1 MLAYLI
7 RRLLWLPVLLIIVS
21 FITFAL
27 GYYGPA
33 DPIAALLGQ
42 RYDPEVA
49 ARLAHEYG
57 FDQPFAVQYV
67 KYLERIARL
76 DFGESIKYR
85 NQPVLRLLVPRLAIT
100 IQLNAASSVIGV
112 VMGIAL
118 GMIAALQRGRLVDR
132 LVVFWVV
139 LGRAIPVFVA
149 GPILL
154 FFFARTIPVLP
165 PGGWDGIFSRSAV
178 LPVLLLSIGPMA
190 VFARQTRAGMLEVMG
205 QDYIRTAR
213 AKGLREMTFLTTR
226 VLRNGRPT
234 LGLRIERSVVT
245 SHALRNAFIPLLT
258 ILGFLLGGLVEG
270 TFLTETIFGIP
281 GMGQFAF
288 ESLSGR
294 DYPVIM
300 AVTLLVAVAYALG
313 NLWVDMFYGVV
324 DPRIRQV

>member
-1 MLAYLI
+1 MLAYLT

-42 RYDPEVA
+42 HYDPEIA
-49 ARLAHEYG
+49 AQLAHEYG
-57 FDQPFAVQYV
+57 FDQPFFVQYV
-67 KYLERIARL
+67 KYLERIAHL

-85 NQPVLRLLVPRLAIT
+85 NQPVLRLLVPRLLIT
-100 IQLNAASSVIGV
+100 IQLNAVSSFIGV
-112 VMGIAL
+112 VIGISL
-118 GMIAALQRGRLVDR
+118 GLFAALQRGRPTDR
-132 LVVFWVV
+132 LVVFGVV
-139 LGRAIPVFVA
+139 FGRAVPVFVA

-165 PGGWDGIFSRSAV
+165 AGGWDGIFSRSAI
-178 LPVLLLSIGPMA
+178 LPVVLLSIGPMA
-190 VFARQTRAGMLEVMG
+190 IFARQTRAGMLEVMG

-213 AKGLREMTFLTTR
+213 AKGMREMGI
-226 VLRNGRPT
+226 V
-234 LGLRIERSVVT
+234 IA
-245 SHALRNAFIPLLT
+245 HALRNAFIPLLT
-258 ILGFLLGGLVEG
+258 ILGFLLGSLVEG

-288 ESLSGR
+288 EALGGR
-294 DYPVIM
+294 DYPVII

-313 NLWVDMFYGVV
+313 NLWVDVLYGFV
-324 DPRIRQV
+324 DPRIRQA

>member
-1 MLAYLI
+1 MLAYLV

-33 DPIAALLGQ
+33 DPIAALMGQ
-42 RYDPEVA
+42 RYDPEIA
-49 ARLAHEYG
+49 ARLAREYG
-57 FDQPFAVQYV
+57 LDQPLTVQFV
-67 KYLERIARL
+67 RYLERIARL

-85 NQPVLRLLVPRLAIT
+85 NQPVVRLLLPRLFVT

-112 VMGIAL
+112 VSGVGL
-118 GMIAALQRGRLVDR
+118 GVVAALQRGKLIDR
-132 LVVFWVV
+132 LVVFGVV
-139 LGRAIPVFVA
+139 LGLAIPAFVA

-154 FFFARTIPVLP
+154 LLFARTIPVLP
-165 PGGWDGIFSRSAV
+165 PGGWDGLFSRSAV
-178 LPVLLLSIGPMA
+178 LPVALLSIGPMA

-213 AKGLREMTFLTTR
+213 SKGLRE
-226 VLRNGRPT
+226 
-234 LGLRIERSVVT
+234 ESVVIV
-245 SHALRNAFIPLLT
+245 HALRNAFIPLLT
-258 ILGFLLGGLVEG
+258 ILGFMLGGLVEG

-294 DYPVIM
+294 DYPVII

-313 NLWVDMFYGVV
+313 NLWVDLLYGVV
-324 DPRIRQV
+324 DPRIRQA

>member
-1 MLAYLI
+1 MLVYFV

-33 DPIAALLGQ
+33 DPIVALLGQ
-42 RYDPEVA
+42 HYNPEIA
-49 ARLAHEYG
+49 AQLAHEYG
-57 FDQPFAVQYV
+57 LDQPLAVQYF
-67 KYLERIARL
+67 KYLERIVHL

-85 NQPVLRLLVPRLAIT
+85 NQPVLRLLIPRLAVT
-100 IQLNAASSVIGV
+100 IQLNAVSSFIGV
-112 VMGIAL
+112 AIGVLL
-118 GMIAALQRGRLVDR
+118 GVTAALHRGKWIDR
-132 LVVFWVV
+132 LVVFGVV
-139 LGRAIPVFVA
+139 FGRAIPVFVA

-178 LPVLLLSIGPMA
+178 MPVVLLSIGPMA

-213 AKGLREMTFLTTR
+213 AKGLHEMT
-226 VLRNGRPT
+226 
-234 LGLRIERSVVT
+234 VVT
-245 SHALRNAFIPLLT
+245 AHALRNAFIPLLT
-258 ILGFLLGGLVEG
+258 ILGFLLGSLVEG

-281 GMGQFAF
+281 GMGQLAF
-288 ESLSGR
+288 EALGGR
-294 DYPVIM
+294 DYPIIM

-313 NLWVDMFYGVV
+313 NLWVDVLYGVV
-324 DPRIRQV
+324 DPRIRQA

>member
-1 MLAYLI
+1 MLAYLV

-33 DPIAALLGQ
+33 DPIAALMGQ
-42 RYDPEVA
+42 RYDPEIA
-49 ARLAHEYG
+49 ARLAREYG
-57 FDQPFAVQYV
+57 LDQPLSVQFV
-67 KYLERIARL
+67 RYLERIARL

-85 NQPVLRLLVPRLAIT
+85 NQPVVRLLLPRLFVT

-112 VMGIAL
+112 VSGVGL
-118 GMIAALQRGRLVDR
+118 GVVAALQRGKLIDR
-132 LVVFWVV
+132 LVVFGVV
-139 LGRAIPVFVA
+139 LGLAIPAFVA

-154 FFFARTIPVLP
+154 LLFARTIPVLP
-165 PGGWDGIFSRSAV
+165 PGGWDGLFSRSAV
-178 LPVLLLSIGPMA
+178 LPVALLSIGPMA

-213 AKGLREMTFLTTR
+213 SKGLRE
-226 VLRNGRPT
+226 
-234 LGLRIERSVVT
+234 ESVVIV
-245 SHALRNAFIPLLT
+245 HALRNAFIPLLT
-258 ILGFLLGGLVEG
+258 ILGFMLGGLVEG

-294 DYPVIM
+294 DYPVII

-313 NLWVDMFYGVV
+313 NLWVDLLYGVV
-324 DPRIRQV
+324 DPRIRQA

>member
-7 RRLLWLPVLLIIVS
+7 QRLLWLPVLLIIVS

-33 DPIAALLGQ
+33 DPIAALMGQ
-42 RYDPEVA
+42 RYDPEIA
-49 ARLAHEYG
+49 ARLAREYG
-57 FDQPFAVQYV
+57 LDQPLTVQFV
-67 KYLERIARL
+67 RYLERIARL

-85 NQPVLRLLVPRLAIT
+85 NQPVVRLLLPRLFVT

-112 VMGIAL
+112 VSGVGL
-118 GMIAALQRGRLVDR
+118 GVVAALQRGKLIDR
-132 LVVFWVV
+132 LVVFGVV
-139 LGRAIPVFVA
+139 LGLAIPAFVA

-154 FFFARTIPVLP
+154 LLFARTIPVLP
-165 PGGWDGIFSRSAV
+165 PGGWDGLFSRSAV
-178 LPVLLLSIGPMA
+178 LPVALLSIGPMA

-213 AKGLREMTFLTTR
+213 SKGLRE
-226 VLRNGRPT
+226 
-234 LGLRIERSVVT
+234 ESVVIV
-245 SHALRNAFIPLLT
+245 HALRNAFIPLLT
-258 ILGFLLGGLVEG
+258 ILGFMLGGLVEG

-294 DYPVIM
+294 DYPVII

-313 NLWVDMFYGVV
+313 NLWVDLLYGVV
-324 DPRIRQV
+324 DPRIRQA

>member
-67 KYLERIARL
+67 RYVERVVRL

-100 IQLNAASSVIGV
+100 IQLNVVSSLIGV
-112 VMGIAL
+112 VLGITL
-118 GMIAALQRGRLVDR
+118 GMVAALQRGRLVDR

-178 LPVLLLSIGPMA
+178 LPVVLLSIGPMA

-213 AKGLREMTFLTTR
+213 AKGLREMT
-226 VLRNGRPT
+226 
-234 LGLRIERSVVT
+234 VVT
-245 SHALRNAFIPLLT
+245 AHALRNAFIPLLT

>member
-7 RRLLWLPVLLIIVS
+7 RRLLWLPILLIIVS

-42 RYDPEVA
+42 HYDPEIA
-49 ARLAHEYG
+49 AQLAREYG
-57 FDQPFAVQYV
+57 FDQPFFVQYV
-67 KYLERIARL
+67 KYLERIGHL

-85 NQPVLRLLVPRLAIT
+85 NQPVLRLLIPRLLIT
-100 IQLNAASSVIGV
+100 IQLNAVSSFIGIFV
-112 VMGIAL
+112 GISL
-118 GMIAALQRGRLVDR
+118 GMFAALQRGKPTDR
-132 LVVFWVV
+132 LVVFGVV
-139 LGRAIPVFVA
+139 FGRAVPVFVA

-165 PGGWDGIFSRSAV
+165 AGGWDGIFSRSAI

-190 VFARQTRAGMLEVMG
+190 IFARQTRAGMLEVMG

-213 AKGLREMTFLTTR
+213 AKGMREMGI
-226 VLRNGRPT
+226 V
-234 LGLRIERSVVT
+234 IA
-245 SHALRNAFIPLLT
+245 HALRNAFIPLLT
-258 ILGFLLGGLVEG
+258 ILGFLLGSLVEG

-288 ESLSGR
+288 EALSGR
-294 DYPVIM
+294 DYPVII
-300 AVTLLVAVAYALG
+300 AVTLLVAIAYALG
-313 NLWVDMFYGVV
+313 NLWVDVLYGFV
-324 DPRIRQV
+324 DPRIRQA